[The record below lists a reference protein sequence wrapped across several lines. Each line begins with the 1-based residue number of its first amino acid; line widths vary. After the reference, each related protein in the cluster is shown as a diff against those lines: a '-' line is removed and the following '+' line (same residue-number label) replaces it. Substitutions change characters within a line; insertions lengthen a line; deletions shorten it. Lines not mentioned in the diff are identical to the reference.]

1 MKEYN
6 DCLER
11 AQRLSVARESYLL
24 KSAGAVNAIKLED
37 VMIYLRWLVCQL
49 HASKKFTQYM
59 KVNSYLFS
67 K

>member
-24 KSAGAVNAIKLED
+24 KPAGAVNAIKLED

-49 HASKKFTQYM
+49 HASKKFAQYM
-59 KVNSYLFS
+59 KVNSNLFS
-67 K
+67 N

>member
-37 VMIYLRWLVCQL
+37 IMIYLRWLVCQL

-59 KVNSYLFS
+59 KVNSILFDL
-67 K
+67 